1 MPVVLLYDPLGYRRR
16 QAQLLALVELKLQL
30 VLVRRAQQEH

>member
-16 QAQLLALVELKLQL
+16 QVQLLAMVQLKLQL
-30 VLVRRAQQEH
+30 VLVRRAQQER